1 MCSSDLFP
9 SHDSASHITINET
22 IDCSI
27 SYETDSSTYY
37 TPVVKTIEVG
47 MSGCSNAT
55 QMSAGDYLEWITE
68 NEDWK
73 KVGDAYIWTSAPD
86 NGDTRN
92 LIDGFYVYNPQTF
105 PVQIDYLIFV

>member
-1 MCSSDLFP
+1 
-9 SHDSASHITINET
+9 
-22 IDCSI
+22 
-27 SYETDSSTYY
+27 
-37 TPVVKTIEVG
+37 
-47 MSGCSNAT
+47 
-55 QMSAGDYLEWITE
+55 MSAGDYLEWITE

-73 KVGDAYIWTSAPD
+73 KVGDSYIWTSAPD